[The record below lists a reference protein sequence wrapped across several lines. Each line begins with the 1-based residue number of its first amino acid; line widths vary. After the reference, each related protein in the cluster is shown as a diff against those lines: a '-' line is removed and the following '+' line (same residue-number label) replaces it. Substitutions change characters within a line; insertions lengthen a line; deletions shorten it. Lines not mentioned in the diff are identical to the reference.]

1 MPNRVFWDAACHAC
15 YAEISMIQKLG
26 EEQGLEFVDISAADF
41 QTSKAAYID
50 HETTEYNI
58 EMVGEFDGK
67 QTLGVETFRRMY
79 AQTFPRY
86 GAAIAS
92 VSRLPGIAHAAEIGY
107 WVFSRLIRP
116 YLPKRRVVACA
127 ACNSNKRS

>member
-1 MPNRVFWDAACHAC
+1 MPYIGV
-15 YAEISMIQKLG
+15 STVL
-26 EEQGLEFVDISAADF
+26 SAAKMMRHREAF
-41 QTSKAAYID
+41 
-50 HETTEYNI
+50 
-58 EMVGEFDGK
+58 V